1 DLFGQNT
8 QTFDQLNRLLSQG
21 SSNILDT
28 PTYGKTA
35 EKGGKWIFPDAMG
48 RIVKTSTGTSE
59 FRFEFEDLHRPVA
72 SFVKQVS
79 QALLYKYIVY
89 GDQLPI
95 AEAQNRNLAGRA
107 YLVYDQAGVAKVTTV
122 DFKNNI
128 LQTQRRLCTD
138 YENAINWSALQGQ
151 ASVSDIETTATTQL
165 ENEVFTA
172 TSEIDAMKRPTR
184 ITLPNKPLLHTTAN
198 KTKMV

>member
-1 DLFGQNT
+1 
-8 QTFDQLNRLLSQG
+8 
-21 SSNILDT
+21 
-28 PTYGKTA
+28 
-35 EKGGKWIFPDAMG
+35 
-48 RIVKTSTGTSE
+48 
-59 FRFEFEDLHRPVA
+59 PVA
-72 SFVKQVS
+72 SFVKQGS
-79 QALLYKYIVY
+79 SELLYKYIVY

-151 ASVSDIETTATTQL
+151 ASVSDIETTASTQL

-172 TSEIDAMKRPTR
+172 TSEIDALNRPSR
-184 ITLPNKPLLHTTAN
+184 VTLPDKTLLEPTYNEAN
-198 KTKMV
+198 MLE